1 MTLSII
7 RRGSFEFYSPKL
19 EQATVGQ
26 ELKIDGLEDI
36 FCFRG
41 RESVVVMVS
50 AFFGRAFASL
60 LFLTSPPRMSM
71 TTPLL

>member
-60 LFLTSPPRMSM
+60 LYLTSPPRMSM